1 MFLITPGRF
10 YQNKVILMGRTFY
23 THFIMIIDDIPQ
35 QRNWFGITNNC
46 KCLKIKI
53 EAGSE
58 YKTSFTIYTLPRA
71 TLLQSWPTHIFGS
84 AGGQVAS
91 WRFLPRFT
99 LFHVERLHAVC
110 KMYSWWWVLIFS
122 LWSWSFPTAVFP
134 GIYLTK
140 NTSTSRNSAFYFSCT
155 IVVKINEINIRPWI
169 RDLKA
174 YIFLLGTV
182 HKHLLGGP
190 MRKKGGGLKIRWPQA

>member
-1 MFLITPGRF
+1 MRRPLQF
-10 YQNKVILMGRTFY
+10 
-23 THFIMIIDDIPQ
+23 THYHVQLCFNHDP
-35 QRNWFGITNNC
+35 
-46 KCLKIKI
+46 
-53 EAGSE
+53 
-58 YKTSFTIYTLPRA
+58 P
-71 TLLQSWPTHIFGS
+71 IFS
-84 AGGQVAS
+84 GQLAVKS
-91 WRFLPRFT
+91 HLDC
-99 LFHVERLHAVC
+99 VERLHAVC

-190 MRKKGGGLKIRWPQA
+190 MREKKKGGALKFVDPRPKKIITNFPVKLNLQDFFNGVNP